1 MSPTPPAK
9 VLVIDD
15 ELGPRESLR
24 MLLKHEFQVFLAEDV
39 AAGLR
44 LVQAERPDVI
54 LLDIRMPGINGIDG
68 LSEIRKLDPDVAVLI
83 LTGFGAL
90 ETAQEAIRRGANDY
104 LRKPFDAHEMLA
116 TVRQHAQRA
125 RLLRR
130 QRETST
136 ELRKINQLLL
146 DELAR
151 TNHLAQVGQKSA
163 EFLHDLRS
171 PLTAVL
177 GYVELLGDELRQSK
191 EKLGPQW
198 DETADFLQNIE
209 KNLEHCREMSNLWL
223 QYSRRDEQPLQT
235 LRVCDVLHE
244 VVEAVRPLCLARA
257 VTLELE
263 HDPDVSGQIEAE
275 HIQLVRAFGNLVNNA
290 LDAVPDG
297 TGVVKISC
305 DCTGQAVEV
314 RISDNGPGISPEHL
328 PRLFDPY
335 FTTKG
340 QAGTGLGLFITQQV
354 IAARGGTVTAENRP
368 GAGATFTVRLPL
380 LPAA

>member
-1 MSPTPPAK
+1 MK
-9 VLVIDD
+9 
-15 ELGPRESLR
+15 
-24 MLLKHEFQVFLAEDV
+24 K
-39 AAGLR
+39 
-44 LVQAERPDVI
+44 
-54 LLDIRMPGINGIDG
+54 
-68 LSEIRKLDPDVAVLI
+68 
-83 LTGFGAL
+83 AL

>member
-1 MSPTPPAK
+1 MTPTPPAK

-24 MLLKHEFQVFLAEDV
+24 MLLKNKFQIFLAEGV

-44 LVQAERPDVI
+44 LVQAEHPDVV
-54 LLDIRMPGINGIDG
+54 LLDIRMPGTNGIDG

-130 QRETST
+130 HRETSA
-136 ELRKINQLLL
+136 ELRKINQLML

-151 TNHLAQVGQKSA
+151 KNHLAQVGQKSA
-163 EFLHDLRS
+163 EFIHDLRN

-177 GYVELLGDELRQSK
+177 GYIELLGDELRQSK

-235 LRVCDVLHE
+235 LRVCDVLRE
-244 VVEAVRPLCLARA
+244 IVEAVRPLCLARA

-263 HDPDVSGQIEAE
+263 HDPNVSGQIEAE

-297 TGVVKISC
+297 TGVIKISC
-305 DCTGQAVEV
+305 DCRGQSVEI

-328 PRLFDPY
+328 PRIFEPY

-340 QAGTGLGLFITQQV
+340 QTGTGLGLFIAQQV

-380 LPAA
+380 LPAT